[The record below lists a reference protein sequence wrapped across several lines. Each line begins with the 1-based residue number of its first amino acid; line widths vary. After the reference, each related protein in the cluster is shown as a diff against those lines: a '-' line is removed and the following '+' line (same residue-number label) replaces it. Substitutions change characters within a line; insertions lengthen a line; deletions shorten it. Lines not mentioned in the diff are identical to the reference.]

1 MWDSWSLETMS
12 SSERNFLSRLP
23 RLRAHRRDSMAK
35 SVDCSSLVS
44 LVSRQPRL
52 VVRWQQDLLEL
63 ARAPPIAQVR
73 KSAPCRARVS
83 ASRPLR
89 RARGRA
95 ASGRCSR
102 TTLAL
107 PRAPRGDEA
116 RRHATAR
123 AARFLAEVPSAEA
136 SAKEQIREWPTA
148 ASPWPVDIAR
158 DGEEG
163 RQEGE
168 SPARSERR

>member
-1 MWDSWSLETMS
+1 MGLLVVEMMS

-44 LVSRQPRL
+44 RQPRL
-52 VVRWQQDLLEL
+52 VVRRQQDLLEL

-123 AARFLAEVPSAEA
+123 AARFLAEVPSADA

-148 ASPWPVDIAR
+148 ASPWPVDTAR